1 MFIRVG
7 MVVTG
12 LAFASCNQVPTVRFG
27 MINGLKVTETAHIPY
42 QVGTH
47 YGFRVDYHDSGRPI
61 ILREEFHLPGP
72 SHWSSAQEFTAQAG
86 GRIMTREVKLGSHT
100 ADPPKIHSMYVEDL
114 QIAPRDPKGDYTVL
128 LSLDGKV
135 WKNFKFTIN

>member
-61 ILREEFHLPGP
+61 ILREEFHYLDQAIGAA
-72 SHWSSAQEFTAQAG
+72 HKSSQH
-86 GRIMTREVKLGSHT
+86 KLEAES
-100 ADPPKIHSMYVEDL
+100 
-114 QIAPRDPKGDYTVL
+114 
-128 LSLDGKV
+128 
-135 WKNFKFTIN
+135 